1 MERDVDHTSP
11 SSAEVKNE
19 WSCTSIPAYALIACT
34 GINWEKLSALVF
46 RVEELIYT
54 WLLPRR

>member
-11 SSAEVKNE
+11 YNAEVKNE
-19 WSCTSIPAYALIACT
+19 WSCTFTPAYALIACT
-34 GINWEKLSALVF
+34 GTNWEKLSALVF

-54 WLLPRR
+54 RLPPRR